1 MSASIEEHYNAYPYP
16 ERDPIDERNRLI
28 TGSPSNPMEI
38 DHHVFGGRR
47 DWSKPLRVLV
57 AGGGSG
63 DGLIQIAQALTTARR
78 AYDITYIDLSV
89 STRKIAQMRAEIR
102 GLKNIT
108 FVTDTL
114 LNAPKYGM
122 FDYID
127 CCGVLHHLPEP
138 QAGFD
143 ALAQALAPH
152 GGLGFM
158 VYAPYGRS
166 GVYPLQQAFGVL
178 SAGMTPQDR
187 LAFGQAVYQK
197 VPQNHEFKRNTLVG
211 DHQDGDAGFY
221 DLLLHSQDIACTV
234 KDVVGYLDKAG
245 MELQNFTQP
254 AMYRLDGIVPS
265 GFIHPDGL
273 SRVDEMQL
281 AEELR
286 GNMKT
291 HVGYAVKAGA
301 TVRFDPTNPALI
313 PHFIGEDPK
322 KVETFILQRGGFP
335 VAINGQKIGL
345 GIAPRAARLLGIID
359 GVSSVGKLQQ
369 VSGLEMPMFNTAWT
383 KLSDLLCSYGLLLYS
398 GLDDH

>member
-16 ERDPIDERNRLI
+16 ERDPKDELNRLI
-28 TGSPSNPMEI
+28 TGSPSNPREI

-47 DWSKPLRVLV
+47 DWSSPLHVLV

-63 DGLIQIAQALTTARR
+63 DGLIQIAQTLATAKR
-78 AYDITYIDLSV
+78 AYEITYIDLSV
-89 STRKIAQMRAEIR
+89 STRRIAEERAAIR
-102 GLKNIT
+102 GLENIT

-114 LNAPKYGM
+114 LNAPDYGL

-143 ALAQALAPH
+143 ALAQALAPG

-158 VYAPYGRS
+158 VYAPFGRS
-166 GVYPLQQAFGVL
+166 GVYPLQQAFGLL

-187 LAFGQAVYQK
+187 LAFGRAVYQK
-197 VPQNHEFKRNTLVG
+197 LPQNHEFKRNTLVG

-234 KDVVGYLDKAG
+234 KDVAMYLDKAG
-245 MELQNFTQP
+245 LELQDFTQP
-254 AMYRLDGIVPS
+254 AMYSLDRLLPPD
-265 GFIHPDGL
+265 FILSDQL
-273 SRVDEMQL
+273 SRIDKMQL
-281 AEELR
+281 AEKLR

-291 HVGYAVKAGA
+291 HVGYAVKTGA
-301 TVRFDPTNPALI
+301 RVKIDPTNPELI

-322 KVETFILQRGGFP
+322 KVAAFILQRGGFP
-335 VAINGQKIGL
+335 VAINGQKLGL
-345 GIAPRAARLLGIID
+345 GISPQAARLLGNID
-359 GVSSVGKLQQ
+359 GVSTVGKLRE
-369 VSGLEMPMFNTAWT
+369 VSGLELPAFNIAWA
-383 KLSDLLCSYGLLLYS
+383 KLSDLLCSYGLMLYS